1 VPQVRYRFT
10 GRDLETI
17 ARNIGITRAPEPP
30 GVLADIAAAIAAAID
45 DTDVQ
50 KTAGLLFTAILTA
63 RPLADDSIAFALEAA
78 RTFLIANGVRVA
90 RITDPERVL
99 TLVDAVRT
107 RALEDADE
115 IGKRLAAL

>member
-1 VPQVRYRFT
+1 MPQVRYRFT
-10 GRDLETI
+10 GRDLQTI
-17 ARNIGITRAPEPP
+17 ARNIGVTTAPEPP
-30 GVLADIAAAIAAAID
+30 GVLSDIAAAVDAA
-45 DTDVQ
+45 DVHHA
-50 KTAGLLFTAILTA
+50 AGLLFTAILTA
-63 RPLADDSIAFALEAA
+63 RPLAGDSIAFATEAA

-107 RALEDADE
+107 GALQDADE

>member
-1 VPQVRYRFT
+1 VPEVRYRFT

-17 ARNIGITRAPEPP
+17 ARNIGITQAPEPK
-30 GVLADIAAAIAAAID
+30 GVLADIAAAID
-45 DTDVQ
+45 DPDVQ
-50 KTAGLLFTAILTA
+50 KAAGLLFTAILTA
-63 RPLADDSIAFALEAA
+63 RPLADDSIAFATEAC

-90 RITDPERVL
+90 RITDHDRVIA
-99 TLVDAVRT
+99 LVEAVRT

>member
-1 VPQVRYRFT
+1 VPQIRYRFT

-30 GVLADIAAAIAAAID
+30 GVLADIAAAID

-63 RPLADDSIAFALEAA
+63 RPLADDTVAFALEAA

-107 RALEDADE
+107 GALEDADE